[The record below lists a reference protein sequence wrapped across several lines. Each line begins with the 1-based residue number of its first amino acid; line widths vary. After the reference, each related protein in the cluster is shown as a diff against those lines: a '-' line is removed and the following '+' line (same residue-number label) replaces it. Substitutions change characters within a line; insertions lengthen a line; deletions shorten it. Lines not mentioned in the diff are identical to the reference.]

1 MFKYAIN
8 VVIFDI
14 NRQIIPMSI
23 TPGLLGLIVFDKVLN
38 LFQIKLKLSTIKF
51 KKINFSVSSTITN

>member
-1 MFKYAIN
+1 MFKCAIN

-23 TPGLLGLIVFDKVLN
+23 TPGLLIVFDKVLN

-51 KKINFSVSSTITN
+51 KKINFTVSSTITN